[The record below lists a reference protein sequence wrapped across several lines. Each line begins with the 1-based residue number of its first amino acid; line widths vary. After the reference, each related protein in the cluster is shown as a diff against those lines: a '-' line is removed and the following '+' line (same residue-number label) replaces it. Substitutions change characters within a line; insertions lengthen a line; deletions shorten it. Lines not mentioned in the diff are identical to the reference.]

1 MRCLDNTVRTDDRT
15 EPVNLGGKRNTMKVN
30 TKKFGEIELDDDKLI
45 RFSNGIVGFPDL
57 KDFALIHDG
66 EKTDGPIRWL
76 QSMQEPGFA
85 MPVIDPLFVKPD
97 YNPMVEEEMLKD
109 IGLDGEEDLFVL
121 VTLTVPKDIQKMSAN
136 LKAPF
141 VINMNNRKACQIIVE
156 DDTCEVKF
164 PVYEIFKGKKA
175 GE

>member
-1 MRCLDNTVRTDDRT
+1 
-15 EPVNLGGKRNTMKVN
+15 MKVN
-30 TKKFGEIELDDDKLI
+30 TQRFGEIELRDDKLV
-45 RFSNGIVGFPDL
+45 RFTNGIVGFPDL

-66 EKTDGPIRWL
+66 EKADSPIRWL

-97 YNPMVEEEMLKD
+97 FNPVVEEEMLKD
-109 IGLDGEEDLFVL
+109 IGLEGDEDLFVL

-141 VINMNNRKACQIIVE
+141 VINMKNREACQIIVE
-156 DDTCEVKF
+156 DDAYEVKF
-164 PVYEIFKGKKA
+164 PVYEIFRGKKA